1 MPLKTN
7 CHYFDFSIKHP
18 EILDAR
24 YMFLNWDKDIDK
36 YIKTTKKL
44 KELLA
49 TIKTLKSA
57 KQNAD
62 AFYAELHNLIMNKFS
77 SKSELNCF
85 VNACDATT
93 KTIKNDLN
101 SFKHIVDLYLKHR
114 DFTEITPKEWIQ
126 AIIDKGASRAKGSVG
141 EDKLLEIAAKSGFII
156 ANDWNKFLQNKK
168 VAAKFSKNNFD
179 IAHIKEH
186 LGIDLKFNSQGK
198 MLDIIL
204 KNNDKY
210 VFIEAKHL
218 KEGGGSQ
225 DKQIKELIGII
236 QKPTAGNNIFH
247 GAFLDGIYSNE
258 ILNDIEQAPLKAYG
272 KTKVIS
278 QQTDI
283 VNALKT
289 NKNSLWLNTAGYTEF
304 IKDFS

>member
-1 MPLKTN
+1 MSLKN
-7 CHYFDFSIKHP
+7 NYHYFEFSIKNP
-18 EILDAR
+18 EILDTR
-24 YMFLNWDKDIDK
+24 YMFLNWDKDIEK
-36 YIKTTKKL
+36 YIKITKKL

-62 AFYAELHNLIMNKFS
+62 KFYTELHNLIVNKFS

-85 VNACDATT
+85 INACDSTT
-93 KTIKNDLN
+93 STIKNDLT
-101 SFKHIVDLYLKHR
+101 SFKHIVDLYLEHR

-141 EDKLLEIAAKSGFII
+141 EDKLVEIAAQSGFNIV
-156 ANDWNKFLQNKK
+156 NDWDKFLKNNK
-168 VAAKFSKNNFD
+168 VVAKFSKNNFD
-179 IAHIKEH
+179 LANIKKH

-210 VFIEAKHL
+210 IFIEAKHL

-236 QKPTAGNNIFH
+236 QKPTANKNIFY
-247 GAFLDGIYSNE
+247 GAFLDGIYSNN
-258 ILNDIEQAPLKAYG
+258 ILNNIDKIDRTKYG
-272 KTKVIS
+272 KTKVTS
-278 QQTDI
+278 QQIDI
-283 VNALKT
+283 LKSIEN
-289 NKNSLWLNTAGYTEF
+289 NKNSLWFNTQGYIEF